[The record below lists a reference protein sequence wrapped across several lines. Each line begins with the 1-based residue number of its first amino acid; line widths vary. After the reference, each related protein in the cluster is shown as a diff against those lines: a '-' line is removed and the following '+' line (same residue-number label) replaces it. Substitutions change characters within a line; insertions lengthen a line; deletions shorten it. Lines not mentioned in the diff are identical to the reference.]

1 MQVLAPFSLFW
12 LFSCCYCPAHE
23 NKRDQFVP
31 DLLEVFS
38 GAVVRISDL
47 RSADSS
53 SITGGR
59 ISNSDFS
66 YFLPFLKQINFVSL
80 LLFNFKI
87 NCRITPRT
95 FKRGRG
101 GGGESNGH
109 PI

>member
-12 LFSCCYCPAHE
+12 LFSCRYCPAHE

-95 FKRGRG
+95 FKRG